1 MDIFEK
7 QPSEEFTISVNF
19 TDNLAGSEDIASI
32 DVKAYFNTTDV
43 TSTIIKA
50 TTFDDDI
57 VYIKVQDGI
66 NKRKYKITTVITT
79 TDSNIFEHDVIMKVV
94 ES

>member
-7 QPSEEFTISVNF
+7 QSSEEFTISIDF
-19 TDNLAGSEDIASI
+19 TNNLADSEDIASI

-43 TSTIIKA
+43 TSTVIKS

-57 VYIKVQDGI
+57 VFIKVENGI
-66 NKRKYKITTVITT
+66 NKRNYKITAIITT
-79 TDSNIFEHDVIMKVV
+79 TDSNVFEHDVIMKVV
-94 ES
+94 EA